1 LDNISLKAAIKAANT
16 TQEKWASTQGITQVT
31 ASRMVT
37 RGCIVDDEG
46 LVYSPTKYTVRNIQ
60 K

>member
-1 LDNISLKAAIKAANT
+1 MIDLKAAIKAAST

-46 LVYSPTKYTVRNIQ
+46 LVYSPTKYTVRKVQ